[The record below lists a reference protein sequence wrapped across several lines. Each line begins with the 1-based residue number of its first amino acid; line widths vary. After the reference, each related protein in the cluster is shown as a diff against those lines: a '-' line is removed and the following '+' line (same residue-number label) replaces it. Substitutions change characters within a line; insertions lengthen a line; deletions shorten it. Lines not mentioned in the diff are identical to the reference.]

1 MAEVGRAETTHA
13 RVTPSGA
20 MAVDPWEDENEEATH
35 SGRDEDLE
43 RESRSRREQV
53 SRRPPP
59 EPPHTNHETKCIRAE
74 TAAVRRDPMS
84 DASHSR
90 SSPQFWSEGYRE
102 GIEEGKKA
110 TVQEGFN
117 VGFREGASA
126 GMAYGQVRGAAVS
139 VGIFAGQTPGS
150 GGWTEAV
157 VGASGMISRMKPV
170 DAVREA
176 KADHA
181 RVMRTELNDG
191 DPGTPTRN
199 LAGEPEPSKA
209 SDPDEGG
216 KTPPKRARGETH
228 TDGTFAGKMRG
239 ARDEIEAAGFE
250 LRDVELR

>member
-1 MAEVGRAETTHA
+1 
-13 RVTPSGA
+13 
-20 MAVDPWEDENEEATH
+20 
-35 SGRDEDLE
+35 
-43 RESRSRREQV
+43 
-53 SRRPPP
+53 
-59 EPPHTNHETKCIRAE
+59 
-74 TAAVRRDPMS
+74 MS
-84 DASHSR
+84 DASQSR

-199 LAGEPEPSKA
+199 LAGKTEPSQRRRHPTPTRVA
-209 SDPDEGG
+209 RRRRNGPEARPTRTGRSRGRCGAPGTRSRPRGSSSATWNSDSDA
-216 KTPPKRARGETH
+216 TT
-228 TDGTFAGKMRG
+228 
-239 ARDEIEAAGFE
+239 
-250 LRDVELR
+250 

>member
-1 MAEVGRAETTHA
+1 
-13 RVTPSGA
+13 
-20 MAVDPWEDENEEATH
+20 
-35 SGRDEDLE
+35 
-43 RESRSRREQV
+43 
-53 SRRPPP
+53 
-59 EPPHTNHETKCIRAE
+59 
-74 TAAVRRDPMS
+74 MS
-84 DASHSR
+84 DASQSR

-209 SDPDEGG
+209 SDPDGDS

-228 TDGTFAGKMRG
+228 GTYGTFAGKMRG

>member
-1 MAEVGRAETTHA
+1 
-13 RVTPSGA
+13 
-20 MAVDPWEDENEEATH
+20 
-35 SGRDEDLE
+35 
-43 RESRSRREQV
+43 
-53 SRRPPP
+53 
-59 EPPHTNHETKCIRAE
+59 
-74 TAAVRRDPMS
+74 MS
-84 DASHSR
+84 DASQSR

-102 GIEEGKKA
+102 GIEEGKHVK
-110 TVQEGFN
+110 VQEGFN

-209 SDPDEGG
+209 SDPDGDS

>member
-1 MAEVGRAETTHA
+1 MALPKR
-13 RVTPSGA
+13 
-20 MAVDPWEDENEEATH
+20 
-35 SGRDEDLE
+35 
-43 RESRSRREQV
+43 
-53 SRRPPP
+53 
-59 EPPHTNHETKCIRAE
+59 
-74 TAAVRRDPMS
+74 
-84 DASHSR
+84 
-90 SSPQFWSEGYRE
+90 

-191 DPGTPTRN
+191 DPGTPTRSQ
-199 LAGEPEPSKA
+199 ADEPEPSKA
-209 SDPDEGG
+209 SDLDEGG
-216 KTPPKRARGETH
+216 KTPPKRALGETH

>member
-1 MAEVGRAETTHA
+1 
-13 RVTPSGA
+13 
-20 MAVDPWEDENEEATH
+20 
-35 SGRDEDLE
+35 
-43 RESRSRREQV
+43 
-53 SRRPPP
+53 
-59 EPPHTNHETKCIRAE
+59 
-74 TAAVRRDPMS
+74 MS

-110 TVQEGFN
+110 TVQEGFK

-199 LAGEPEPSKA
+199 LAGKTEPSKA
-209 SDPDEGG
+209 SELDEGG

>member
-1 MAEVGRAETTHA
+1 
-13 RVTPSGA
+13 
-20 MAVDPWEDENEEATH
+20 
-35 SGRDEDLE
+35 
-43 RESRSRREQV
+43 
-53 SRRPPP
+53 
-59 EPPHTNHETKCIRAE
+59 
-74 TAAVRRDPMS
+74 MS
-84 DASHSR
+84 DASQSR

-157 VGASGMISRMKPV
+157 VGAAGMISRMKPV

-199 LAGEPEPSKA
+199 LAGEPEPSTTTSA

-228 TDGTFAGKMRG
+228 GTHGTFAGKMRG
-239 ARDEIEAAGFE
+239 ARDEIEAAGFD